1 MKLINKKLLLS
12 GLIAGLCL
20 SLFASGDI
28 SGRLRRME
36 DDIKDLDKKLAKAE
50 AGSRKAL
57 NLTRQREKYALEMI
71 HSIQLELMDGGNKND
86 GRRRKLQLLLKNES
100 NFLKKSL
107 KDRKDFPGLDHLADI
122 SIIIQNIRS
131 GKLKYDDKIPKSDSL
146 LMRDIQKKQRDYLD
160 KIHKEQLR
168 NHKKKYAVGHHN
180 KNEIRIEAIS
190 KGLNQ

>member
-107 KDRKDFPGLDHLADI
+107 KNRKDFPGLDHLADI
-122 SIIIQNIRS
+122 SIIMQNIRS
-131 GKLKYDDKIPKSDSL
+131 GKLKYDDKIPKNDSL
-146 LMRDIQKKQRDYLD
+146 LMREIQKKQRDYLD

-168 NHKKKYAVGHHN
+168 NHKKK
-180 KNEIRIEAIS
+180 
-190 KGLNQ
+190 